1 VNTGRKRE
9 EEVVSKLTE
18 IRTSEILRIIRER
31 KSTSRV
37 QISKLTGL
45 SKPTISSIVN
55 DLVEEGVVREN
66 GLGQSKSSGGRKP
79 INISFAKDYRN
90 VLSVDIGG
98 TKTIF
103 ALIDLDGNILKR
115 DTITTDLLRTE
126 RGLVDELSGRLE
138 SYIEEVGKEKVLGI
152 SIGIPGTVDRT
163 TQKIKY
169 MPSFDI
175 GNLDLKTP
183 VEKRFGIST
192 LIENDVTLAAFG
204 ESWIGSARQFNDVIL
219 VSIGTGIGSGI
230 VINDSVY
237 RGCVGGAGEIGEFV
251 TDWSTESKM
260 NGGFG
265 RLEQWFSGYALES
278 FCRNNGWEF
287 SVKDL
292 FEKMDSDE
300 RILERITG
308 GCEHLALA
316 FANAIMLLDPARL
329 LIGGGIGFNQYD
341 RIFPIIDSTLRKVL
355 PEELYRPDL
364 LVRAA
369 LEPYSVVIGGAY
381 FAQKE
386 LLLKEVLGGT
396 SGF

>member
-1 VNTGRKRE
+1 M
-9 EEVVSKLTE
+9 VSKLTE

-37 QISKLTGL
+37 QIAKLTGL

-115 DTITTDLLRTE
+115 DTIDTDLLRTE
-126 RGLVDELSGRLE
+126 RGLVDELNERLE

-152 SIGIPGTVDRT
+152 SLGIPGTVDRA

-183 VEKRFGIST
+183 VEKKFGIST

-204 ESWIGSARQFNDVIL
+204 ESWIGSAKEYNDVIL

-260 NGGFG
+260 NAGFG
-265 RLEQWFSGYALES
+265 RLEQWFSGFALES
-278 FCRNNGWEF
+278 FCRKNGWEF
-287 SVKDL
+287 SVKGPIREDGL
-292 FEKMDSDE
+292 RRENPQKNCGRLRTSCTCICQCNYASRSGKTSD
-300 RILERITG
+300 RRWYWL
-308 GCEHLALA
+308 
-316 FANAIMLLDPARL
+316 
-329 LIGGGIGFNQYD
+329 Q
-341 RIFPIIDSTLRKVL
+341 
-355 PEELYRPDL
+355 
-364 LVRAA
+364 
-369 LEPYSVVIGGAY
+369 SV
-381 FAQKE
+381 
-386 LLLKEVLGGT
+386 
-396 SGF
+396 